1 MIRKYLVT
9 GISIT
14 VIVLLV
20 LGSLTNVIGYQS
32 VKSTVNDSPLFQTRT
47 QRATN
52 QQQNVLTSQYLG
64 MGKGNLLQIPTK
76 DKRIEQLK
84 EVIQFI
90 SRMNDKTFEQF
101 TELYIQKVRQTTTL
115 RDINL
120 YEIIQ
125 ALHSLK
131 TKPEIIITSFLKRN
145 NKDLMTI
152 DPWIPGCIILYI
164 IWFLFLNLLQ
174 YFTDYTLDC
183 DPTYLYNNRNC
194 LNKYIKF

>member
-14 VIVLLV
+14 VVVLLV

-90 SRMNDKTFEQF
+90 SRMDDKTFEQF
-101 TELYIQKVRQTTTL
+101 TELYIQKVRPTPTL

-125 ALHSLK
+125 ALHLLK
-131 TKPEIIITSFLKRN
+131 TEPEIIITSFLNRN

-194 LNKYIKF
+194 LNKHIKF

>member
-1 MIRKYLVT
+1 MIKQYLAI
-9 GISIT
+9 GISII
-14 VIVLLV
+14 VVVLLV

-84 EVIQFI
+84 EVIQFV
-90 SRMNDKTFEQF
+90 SRMDDKTFEQF
-101 TELYIQKVRQTTTL
+101 TELYIQKVRPTPTL

-125 ALHSLK
+125 ALHLLK
-131 TKPEIIITSFLKRN
+131 TKPEIIITSFLNRN

-164 IWFLFLNLLQ
+164 I
-174 YFTDYTLDC
+174 
-183 DPTYLYNNRNC
+183 
-194 LNKYIKF
+194 